1 MKKIKML
8 IIGLLILLV
17 IIILVF
23 SIIMYYNGQEN
34 NSDSKETEFEKQID
48 YEAQITAEKED
59 NRNRYYATVS
69 IANKFLTAMLEENSE
84 TIYNMLN
91 PEYVKEFNITKAN
104 AFEKV
109 NCLSFENLDEYQ
121 LDNLEVKI
129 KIKDMYRIEKSVNIR
144 NYFVYGNIVNNIND
158 EEIPYNLI
166 INMDSKNNTFYI
178 LPNDYVKEYQY
189 DSTNNIESYQVSF
202 EEIQSNEYN
211 NFQFVNIDD
220 ARVINDYIANYKEL
234 VVKNLKESFN
244 WIAEDYKKAKFSTY
258 EKYEQYIK
266 ENMKDILS
274 MQITKYRINKTENGK
289 EYICLDNKG
298 NYYIFLENAIMDY
311 KIYLDDY
318 TVDTQEFIQKY
329 NQETDLN
336 KVKYNADKFLKALNK
351 NDYEYIFG
359 KLDETFM
366 QNNFSTFD
374 GFKNYMEQRFN
385 NSYTSEYYETREE
398 NGTFIQEIELIDENG
413 NRNSLEI
420 IMQLKDG
427 TDFVMSF
434 SVN

>member
-1 MKKIKML
+1 ML

-91 PEYVKEFNITKAN
+91 PEYVKEFNITKTN

-109 NCLSFENLDEYQ
+109 NCLNFENLDEYK

-274 MQITKYRINKTENGK
+274 MQITK
-289 EYICLDNKG
+289 
-298 NYYIFLENAIMDY
+298 
-311 KIYLDDY
+311 
-318 TVDTQEFIQKY
+318 
-329 NQETDLN
+329 
-336 KVKYNADKFLKALNK
+336 
-351 NDYEYIFG
+351 
-359 KLDETFM
+359 
-366 QNNFSTFD
+366 
-374 GFKNYMEQRFN
+374 
-385 NSYTSEYYETREE
+385 
-398 NGTFIQEIELIDENG
+398 
-413 NRNSLEI
+413 
-420 IMQLKDG
+420 
-427 TDFVMSF
+427 
-434 SVN
+434 

>member
-1 MKKIKML
+1 
-8 IIGLLILLV
+8 
-17 IIILVF
+17 
-23 SIIMYYNGQEN
+23 
-34 NSDSKETEFEKQID
+34 
-48 YEAQITAEKED
+48 
-59 NRNRYYATVS
+59 
-69 IANKFLTAMLEENSE
+69 
-84 TIYNMLN
+84 
-91 PEYVKEFNITKAN
+91 
-104 AFEKV
+104 
-109 NCLSFENLDEYQ
+109 
-121 LDNLEVKI
+121 
-129 KIKDMYRIEKSVNIR
+129 
-144 NYFVYGNIVNNIND
+144 
-158 EEIPYNLI
+158 
-166 INMDSKNNTFYI
+166 
-178 LPNDYVKEYQY
+178 
-189 DSTNNIESYQVSF
+189 
-202 EEIQSNEYN
+202 
-211 NFQFVNIDD
+211 
-220 ARVINDYIANYKEL
+220 
-234 VVKNLKESFN
+234 
-244 WIAEDYKKAKFSTY
+244 
-258 EKYEQYIK
+258 
-266 ENMKDILS
+266 
-274 MQITKYRINKTENGK
+274 
-289 EYICLDNKG
+289 
-298 NYYIFLENAIMDY
+298 MDY

>member
-1 MKKIKML
+1 ML

-91 PEYVKEFNITKAN
+91 PEYVKEFNITKTN

-109 NCLSFENLDEYQ
+109 NCLNFENLDEYQ

-274 MQITKYRINKTENGK
+274 MQITKYRINKT
-289 EYICLDNKG
+289 
-298 NYYIFLENAIMDY
+298 
-311 KIYLDDY
+311 
-318 TVDTQEFIQKY
+318 
-329 NQETDLN
+329 
-336 KVKYNADKFLKALNK
+336 
-351 NDYEYIFG
+351 
-359 KLDETFM
+359 
-366 QNNFSTFD
+366 
-374 GFKNYMEQRFN
+374 
-385 NSYTSEYYETREE
+385 
-398 NGTFIQEIELIDENG
+398 
-413 NRNSLEI
+413 
-420 IMQLKDG
+420 
-427 TDFVMSF
+427 
-434 SVN
+434 